1 LFDQLYISSFFW
13 HYKIDRHKVLSAKF
27 LLYTTDSVSNFA
39 AKLDLLSRQRRY
51 RANKT
56 FNVIGV
62 PTKIQSNAKDKSRI
76 TAANI
81 N

>member
-1 LFDQLYISSFFW
+1 M
-13 HYKIDRHKVLSAKF
+13 HEVLPAKF
-27 LLYTTDSVSNFA
+27 LLYTTGSASHFA
-39 AKLDLLSRQRRY
+39 VKLDSLYCQRRY

-62 PTKIQSNAKDKSRI
+62 PTKTQPNAKDKSQI
-76 TAANI
+76 TATNI